1 VTWFAGV
8 YNQDIV
14 DANVDSLYGFFY
26 ETGGAAAS
34 TGVYWKTGL
43 QKKYKA
49 TDLQNI
55 SNNKKKTNRSRDKG
69 VKENEKTIFDSS

>member
-1 VTWFAGV
+1 MWFAGV

-34 TGVYWKTGL
+34 TGVY
-43 QKKYKA
+43 
-49 TDLQNI
+49 
-55 SNNKKKTNRSRDKG
+55 
-69 VKENEKTIFDSS
+69 

>member
-1 VTWFAGV
+1 MWFAGV

-55 SNNKKKTNRSRDKG
+55 SNQKKTQ
-69 VKENEKTIFDSS
+69 